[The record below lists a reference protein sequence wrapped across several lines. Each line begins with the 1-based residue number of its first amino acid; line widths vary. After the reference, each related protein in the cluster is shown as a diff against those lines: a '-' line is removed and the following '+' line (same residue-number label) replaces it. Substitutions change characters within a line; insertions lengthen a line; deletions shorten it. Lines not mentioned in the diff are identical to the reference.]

1 MTMTS
6 DTVRGVLDA
15 PDGTLLVMR
24 DGELTMTDDDSGAV
38 LLADR
43 ADRSSIGCA
52 ATVVGIVATRRG
64 QGADDGARRGGLSRS
79 TPLPG
84 SRVSPSIRGCRE
96 MG

>member
-38 LLADR
+38 LVTTKAALVEQLGD
-43 ADRSSIGCA
+43 DRSPERLETA
-52 ATVVGIVATRRG
+52 ATALNDMVDKL
-64 QGADDGARRGGLSRS
+64 GA
-79 TPLPG
+79 
-84 SRVSPSIRGCRE
+84 
-96 MG
+96 

>member
-38 LLADR
+38 LVTTKAALVEQLGD
-43 ADRSSIGCA
+43 DRSPKRLETA
-52 ATVVGIVATRRG
+52 ATALNDMVDKL
-64 QGADDGARRGGLSRS
+64 GA
-79 TPLPG
+79 
-84 SRVSPSIRGCRE
+84 
-96 MG
+96 